1 MQYLMCE
8 VSVGYELSW
17 LTRSLSF
24 YDSYDSQ
31 KMLVSKVR
39 VAALKMCSVMDEQI
53 SKAIEGVSELYMS
66 FSLLCQSCLRWQPFP
81 TAGPTDFPSTGPN
94 MPRSW
99 ALIQRDPF
107 SPPSVLILVSDA
119 NSHASHCEH

>member
-39 VAALKMCSVMDEQI
+39 VAALKTCSVMDEQI

-66 FSLLCQSCLRWQPFP
+66 FSLLCS
-81 TAGPTDFPSTGPN
+81 
-94 MPRSW
+94 
-99 ALIQRDPF
+99 F
-107 SPPSVLILVSDA
+107 SFLWEVLCDII
-119 NSHASHCEH
+119 